1 MKFLNNDYDLLV
13 ETSDDT
19 QLYWLD
25 KKLIS
30 LREEKNSYRG
40 RHSRLDTDIEND
52 TEEVEFRRKLLL
64 EKMSVSKPPKIEY
77 IEKWYQKW
85 WGQIIVLVVGGLILS
100 LIVYIIGLNNSYAL
114 RLI

>member
-30 LREEKNSYRG
+30 LREEKSAYRG

-52 TEEVEFRRKLLL
+52 IEEVEFRRKLLL
-64 EKMSVSKPPKIEY
+64 ERMSVSKPPKIEY

-85 WGQIIVLVVGGLILS
+85 WGHVILTILCQLIIAFVVFKFGWQ
-100 LIVYIIGLNNSYAL
+100 
-114 RLI
+114 